1 MKPTPRRTP
10 LDLPREALHQKRY
23 TAILCGDGK
32 ILPIE
37 ERLGKRLLR
46 TIESGTLEGRDLLRR
61 GWVFLRT
68 ADGKCLE
75 GTPLQHVYACL
86 REEAESRLAERPDDP
101 RWQRHWLTQITSIR
115 TWEIDLLGDA
125 GSRSSH

>member
-46 TIESGTLEGRDLLRR
+46 TIDCASGEGRDLLRR

-68 ADGKCLE
+68 SEGKCLD
-75 GTPLQHVYACL
+75 GTPLQHVYTRL
-86 REEAESRLAERPDDP
+86 REEAESRMAERPDDAG
-101 RWQRHWLTQITSIR
+101 WQRHWLTQLTSIR

-125 GSRSSH
+125 GNRNGH